1 MKKLRIPILL
11 ILAYCFLT
19 GCTAG
24 DYSSSAGNDS
34 ESSGS
39 STIDTQIYAVS
50 VAEEADTFDADDIL
64 TNISFDYD
72 VMLDF
77 TNGSVQID
85 SGQPQVLSSAV
96 VTLLTDEA
104 GTLTVSWTD
113 NGVDVVSS
121 VSGRIRYTLTGT
133 LDDTLIVES
142 DTSCELYL
150 NGVTINGSSGPAL
163 DIVSSE
169 KTFIVTADGSENI
182 LSDEED
188 RSDDMDMKA
197 SLYGA
202 GPLVFSGG
210 GELTVEGA
218 YKHGI
223 YSKDYIRIREG
234 VLNVNVTARDGIRS
248 KNGFIFDDGT
258 LVINATGNVSDD
270 ESKGI
275 KVEGTEDNP
284 GEGFIVINGGT
295 LDITSVSKGITASWD
310 VEDDYETEET
320 SDDPDPY
327 VQINNGI
334 ISVVTT
340 GTPYEYST
348 GESCS
353 PEGIEGKSFV
363 EINDGYLTIRTADD
377 CLNAGDSIEINDG
390 YIYAVS
396 SENDAVD
403 SNGTLTINGGVIVA
417 VGASSPEG
425 SFDCDQ
431 NTFAVTGGTFV
442 GIGGSYS
449 TPTSSSCTQNTVLL
463 GSGSADDVLG
473 IVSSGGDT
481 VFAYSLPADY
491 SKMILSAPGIETGS
505 TYIVYTGGSG
515 SGDDDFYGLY
525 LDNITYSDGSEQDD
539 FTVESAVTTVGS
551 GGDDHNIR

>member
-1 MKKLRIPILL
+1 MKNLPISIPM

-34 ESSGS
+34 GSGGS

-50 VAEEADTFDADDIL
+50 VAEEADTYDEADIVS
-64 TNISFDYD
+64 NISFDYD

-85 SGQPQVLSSAV
+85 SGQPQALSSAV
-96 VTLLTDEA
+96 VSLLTDEA

-113 NGVDVVSS
+113 NGVDVASS

-133 LDDTLIVES
+133 LDDSLIIES
-142 DTSCELYL
+142 DTPCELYL
-150 NGVTINGSSGPAL
+150 KDVTINGLSGPAL
-163 DIVSSE
+163 DIASSE
-169 KTFIVTADGSENI
+169 KTFIVTADGSENV
-182 LSDEED
+182 LSDDED
-188 RSDDMDMKA
+188 RSDEMDMKA

-210 GELTVEGA
+210 GELTVEGG

-234 VLNVNVTARDGIRS
+234 TLNVNVTARDGIRS

-258 LVINATGNVSDD
+258 LAINAVGNVSDD

-275 KVEGTEDNP
+275 KVEGSEDNP

-295 LDITSVSKGITASWD
+295 LDITSVSKGMTASWD
-310 VEDDYETEET
+310 VEDDCETADT
-320 SDDPDPY
+320 ADDPDPY

-377 CLNAGDSIEINDG
+377 CLNAGESIEINDG

-431 NTFAVTGGTFV
+431 NTFAVSGGTFV

-449 TPTSSSCTQNTVLL
+449 TPTSSSCTQNVVLL
-463 GSGSADDVLG
+463 GSGAADDVLG
-473 IVSSGGDT
+473 IVSSGGDR
-481 VFAYSLPADY
+481 VFVYSIPSDY
-491 SKMILSAPGIETGS
+491 SKMILSSPGIETGS
-505 TYIVYTGGSG
+505 TYIVYTGGTG
-515 SGDDDFYGLY
+515 SGDNDFYGLC
-525 LDNITYSDGSEQDD
+525 LENLAYSDGSEQDD
-539 FTVESAVTTVGS
+539 FTVNSAVTTVGS
-551 GGDDHNIR
+551 GGNDHNIR